1 MKLPAAQETPDIGGA
16 AITSLTNSILENQ
29 SLEGVEAVS
38 GATWTSNGVFGA
50 IRSAMGE
57 ETAEDSDQALSRKK
71 SRPPASPTGLGI
83 YSNGRL
89 GPGSDD
95 QGVGVYSF

>member
-1 MKLPAAQETPDIGGA
+1 M
-16 AITSLTNSILENQ
+16 
-29 SLEGVEAVS
+29 S

-57 ETAEDSDQALSRKK
+57 ETAEDSDQAAVQEEIQ
-71 SRPPASPTGLGI
+71 ASGITHGLGI

-89 GPGSDD
+89 GPGIR
-95 QGVGVYSF
+95 